1 MIAVLSG
8 MLLNA
13 GCSGNLSVPSTVP
26 VKGSVTYK
34 GEPASGIRVQFHN
47 QDGSHEDGFI
57 PIGET
62 GTDGGFEMST
72 GAPRNGAPPGTYAVT
87 FELPMIDPEQPVETE
102 IDGFEGKYS
111 DPATSTFRATVSDNQ
126 QDPLV
131 FALE

>member
-8 MLLNA
+8 MLLTA

-26 VKGSVTYK
+26 VKGTVTYK
-34 GEPASGIRVQFHN
+34 GEPTPGIRVQFHN
-47 QDGSHEDGFI
+47 QDGTREDGFI
-57 PIGET
+57 PTGET
-62 GTDGGFEMST
+62 GTDGGFVMST
-72 GAPRNGAPPGTYAVT
+72 GAPLNGAPPGTYAVT
-87 FELPMIDPEQPVETE
+87 FEFPILDPEQPVETE

-111 DPATSTFRATVSDNQ
+111 DPATSTFQATVSDNQ